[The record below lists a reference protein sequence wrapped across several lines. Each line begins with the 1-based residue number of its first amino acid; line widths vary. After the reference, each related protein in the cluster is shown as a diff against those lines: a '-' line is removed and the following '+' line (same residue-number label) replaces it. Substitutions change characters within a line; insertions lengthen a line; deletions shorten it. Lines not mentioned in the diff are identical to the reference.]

1 MLEKVTRLMIV
12 ALFTLALASA
22 VFIDFN
28 RVMAAETS
36 GRPGA
41 AFPVA
46 GVDGQSL
53 EKLELSCQYPVLSS
67 NAGLNYAYTISINY
81 SGSKESKV
89 FNLRAVVP
97 DGFAYVI
104 TPGYGEGQEIAAIRL
119 DGSRGYPETL
129 KLTVRPYAWKAPAP
143 GEYPVVFEAASGDI
157 KAAIEL
163 KAIVTA
169 NYDVKMTT
177 PDGRLNTEATA
188 GQESSFTV
196 VVANTGSAD
205 MEKVEISCPAKD
217 RPNGWTVTCKPEKLD
232 LLKVQDT
239 KEVQVTVKP
248 AEKTIA
254 GDYIITVQAE
264 PEAKN
269 AFASLQIRTTVLTPT
284 IWGWVGVGIVILVV
298 VALAIIFIRFGRR

>member
-1 MLEKVTRLMIV
+1 MLEKVTRLIIIAV
-12 ALFTLALASA
+12 FALALLSA
-22 VFIDFN
+22 VFIN
-28 RVMAAETS
+28 NNHVLAAGTS
-36 GRPGA
+36 AGSTATP
-41 AFPVA
+41 PVT
-46 GVDGQSL
+46 GVEGQNV

-67 NAGLNYAYTISINY
+67 NAGLNYTYSININY

-89 FNLRAVVP
+89 FNLKASVP
-97 DGFAYVI
+97 DGFGYVI

-119 DGSRGYPETL
+119 DGSKGYPETV

-143 GEYPVVFEAASGDI
+143 GEYPVIFEAASGDL
-157 KAAIEL
+157 KADIEL

-169 NYDVKMTT
+169 SYDLKMTT

-205 MEKVEISCPAKD
+205 LEKVEISCPAKD
-217 RPNGWTVTCKPEKLD
+217 RPNSWTVTCKPETVD
-232 LLKVQDT
+232 LLKVQDS
-239 KEVQVTVKP
+239 KEVQVSVKP

-254 GDYIITVQAE
+254 GDYIITIQAQ
-264 PEAKN
+264 PESKN
-269 AFASLQIRTTVLTPT
+269 AFANLQIRTTVLTPT

>member
-1 MLEKVTRLMIV
+1 MLEKVTRLIIV
-12 ALFTLALASA
+12 AVFTLALISS
-22 VFIDFN
+22 VFIN
-28 RVMAAETS
+28 VNHVMAAGTS

-41 AFPVA
+41 VLPIMGA
-46 GVDGQSL
+46 DGQNV

-67 NAGLNYAYTISINY
+67 NAGLNYSYSININY
-81 SGSKESKV
+81 TGGKESKV
-89 FNLRAVVP
+89 FNLKASVP
-97 DGFAYVI
+97 DGFGYII

-129 KLTVRPYAWKAPAP
+129 KLMVRPYAWKVPAP
-143 GEYPVVFEAASGDI
+143 GDYPVIFEAASGDL

-169 NYDVKMTT
+169 SYDLKMTT

-188 GQESSFTV
+188 GQENSFTV

-205 MEKVEISCPAKD
+205 IEKVEISCPSKD
-217 RPNGWTVTCKPEKLD
+217 RPSGWTVTCKPETLD

-269 AFASLQIRTTVLTPT
+269 AFANLQIRTTVLTPT

>member
-1 MLEKVTRLMIV
+1 MLEKVMRLMIV
-12 ALFTLALASA
+12 ALFSLALVSA
-22 VFIDFN
+22 VFIDIN
-28 RVMAAETS
+28 HVMAAETS
-36 GRPGA
+36 ARTGA
-41 AFPVA
+41 SLSVA
-46 GVDGQSL
+46 GVEGQNV

-67 NAGLNYAYTISINY
+67 NAGLNYAYSININY
-81 SGSKESKV
+81 SGGKESKV
-89 FNLRAVVP
+89 FNLTATVP
-97 DGFAYVI
+97 DGFGYVI

-143 GEYPVVFEAASGDI
+143 GEYPVIFEAASGDL

-169 NYDVKMTT
+169 SYDLKMTT

-188 GQESSFTV
+188 GQASSFTV
-196 VVANTGSAD
+196 VVANSGSAD
-205 MEKVEISCPAKD
+205 LENVEISCAAKD
-217 RPNGWTVTCKPEKLD
+217 RPSGWTVTCKPEKLD
-232 LLKVQDT
+232 LLKVQDA

-269 AFASLQIRTTVLTPT
+269 AFANLQIRTTVLTPT

-298 VALAIIFIRFGRR
+298 VALAVIFIRFGRR

>member
-1 MLEKVTRLMIV
+1 MLGKVTRVVMIV
-12 ALFTLALASA
+12 VFTLALVSL
-22 VFIDFN
+22 VFVN
-28 RVMAAETS
+28 VNHAMAAETS
-36 GRPGA
+36 AGHGVALPI
-41 AFPVA
+41 A
-46 GVDGQSL
+46 GVDGQSV

-67 NAGLNYAYTISINY
+67 NAGLSYSYSININY
-81 SGSKESKV
+81 TGGKESKV
-89 FNLRAVVP
+89 FDLKAIVP
-97 DGFAYVI
+97 DGFGYAI

-129 KLTVRPYAWKAPAP
+129 KLTVRPYAWKAPVP
-143 GEYPVVFEAASGDI
+143 GEYPIIFEAASGDL

-169 NYDVKMTT
+169 SYDLKMTT

-188 GQESSFTV
+188 GQENNFTV

-205 MEKVEISCPAKD
+205 LEKVEISCLASS
-217 RPNGWTVTCKPEKLD
+217 RPGGWMVTCKPEKLD
-232 LLKVQDT
+232 VLKAQET
-239 KEVQVTVKP
+239 REVQVSVKP

-264 PEAKN
+264 PESRN

-284 IWGWVGVGIVILVV
+284 IWGWVGVGIVILVI